1 MFLLSIFGYYC
12 ENVVDFIM
20 KLKKNNA
27 IWDESTCF
35 LCNNCIKEWIPAIL
49 ANKKTFKVKK
59 GELIFKEGT
68 PVTGIFFINSG
79 YVKVHK
85 RWDADKE
92 LIVRFA
98 KEGAILGHRG
108 MGKTPIYPASAT
120 ALQAGVVGYVDM
132 EFFEATLK
140 VNPDFTYKL
149 LQFFADE
156 LRESERKMRNLA
168 HMSVKGRV
176 AESLLILKDQF
187 GLTSEGFINIEL
199 SRQDLASFAGAT
211 YETVFRV
218 INELVNEKMLVLS
231 GKSISIANYEMLLKL
246 TQD

>member
-1 MFLLSIFGYYC
+1 MKMKKSTFGC
-12 ENVVDFIM
+12 DPTI
-20 KLKKNNA
+20 
-27 IWDESTCF
+27 CF
-35 LCNNCIKEWIPAIL
+35 LCKNVLKEWLPAIL
-49 ANKKTFKVKK
+49 AHKKNYKVKK
-59 GELIFKEGT
+59 GELIFKEGY
-68 PVTGIFFINSG
+68 PVTGIFFVNSG

-108 MGKTPIYPASAT
+108 MGKKPIYPVSAT
-120 ALQAGVVGYVDM
+120 ALANGVVSYIDTD
-132 EFFEATLK
+132 FFEATLK
-140 VNPDFTYKL
+140 VNSEFTYKL

-176 AESLLILKDQF
+176 AESLIILKEQF
-187 GLTSEGFINIEL
+187 GVTDEGNINIEL

-218 INELVNEKMLVLS
+218 INELVNEKMLVLT

>member
-1 MFLLSIFGYYC
+1 
-12 ENVVDFIM
+12 M
-20 KLKKNNA
+20 KLKKSALLLNP
-27 IWDESTCF
+27 DDCY
-35 LCNNCIKEWIPAIL
+35 LCKNCIKEWIPAIL
-49 ANKKTFKVKK
+49 ANKKTFSVKK
-59 GELIFKEGT
+59 GETIFQEGT
-68 PVTGIFFINSG
+68 PVKGIFVIDSG

-98 KEGAILGHRG
+98 KEGSILGHRG
-108 MGKTPIYPASAT
+108 MGKNPIYPVSAT
-120 ALQAGVVGYVDM
+120 ALQTGIVGFFDM

-140 VNPDFTYKL
+140 VNPDFMYKL
-149 LQFFADE
+149 LIFFADE

-176 AESLLILKDQF
+176 AESLIILKEQF
-187 GLTSEGFINIEL
+187 GLTDEGFINIEL

-231 GKSISIANYEMLLKL
+231 GKRITIFDYDKLVKL